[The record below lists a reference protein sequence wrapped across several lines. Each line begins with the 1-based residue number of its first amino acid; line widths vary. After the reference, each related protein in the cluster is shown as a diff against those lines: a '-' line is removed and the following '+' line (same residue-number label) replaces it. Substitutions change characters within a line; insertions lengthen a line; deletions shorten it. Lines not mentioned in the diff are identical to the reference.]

1 MAHVHVIEPSDAD
14 GALHAIYAQAERRA
28 GRVYNIL
35 RVQGLNPA
43 ALQASI
49 DLYLAVV
56 HGPSPLSRV
65 EREAIAV
72 TVSRVNECF
81 Y

>member
-1 MAHVHVIEPSDAD
+1 MAHVHVIDPS
-14 GALHAIYAQAERRA
+14 GAEGPLREIYAQAERRA
-28 GRVYNIL
+28 GRVFNIL
-35 RVQGLNPA
+35 RVQGLNPD
-43 ALQASI
+43 ALEASVR
-49 DLYLAVV
+49 LYLAVM
-56 HGPSPLSRV
+56 HGSSPLTRV